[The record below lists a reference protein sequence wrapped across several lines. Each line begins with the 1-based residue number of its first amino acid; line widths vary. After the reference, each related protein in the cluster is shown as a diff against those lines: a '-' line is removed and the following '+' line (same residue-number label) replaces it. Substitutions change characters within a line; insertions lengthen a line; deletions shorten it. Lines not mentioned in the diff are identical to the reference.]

1 MCVKA
6 NDENLTKQTKKIEEE
21 SHIVLL
27 HSKNPT
33 MNIKVSLLLSRVDRV
48 HWPLL
53 RALKLL
59 TGANLRYQT
68 YLVKLNYPVILFH
81 RRSTTLSLE
90 TYPLCEYKGL
100 ILIFSFYII
109 NSMTFPLIKSL
120 TFPTDLHL
128 FCVLQI
134 YI

>member
-1 MCVKA
+1 MFFY
-6 NDENLTKQTKKIEEE
+6 TQ
-21 SHIVLL
+21 
-27 HSKNPT
+27 KNPT

-68 YLVKLNYPVILFH
+68 YLVILNYPVILFH

-100 ILIFSFYII
+100 ILIFF
-109 NSMTFPLIKSL
+109 L
-120 TFPTDLHL
+120 LH
-128 FCVLQI
+128 
-134 YI
+134 Y